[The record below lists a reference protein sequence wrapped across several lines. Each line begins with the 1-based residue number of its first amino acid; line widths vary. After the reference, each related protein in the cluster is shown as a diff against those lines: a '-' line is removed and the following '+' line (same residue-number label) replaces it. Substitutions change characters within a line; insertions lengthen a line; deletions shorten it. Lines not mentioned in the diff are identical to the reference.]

1 MGRFGVKY
9 RFGLVLL
16 LAIVVRLGC
25 MVAFAPMLDFT
36 LPGNAIHGSEAY
48 DDYAQNLI
56 ETGMYG
62 RTPLDGSGEIVPDA
76 AVPPLYS
83 YALAVI
89 YGLFGRGFV
98 QVALFHIVLDAISLI
113 LLYDIGRRLF
123 RQGSLWGVPTGE
135 WVGLL
140 GGLFFAVYP
149 YLIFQKVKHFDQA
162 TARA

>member
-16 LAIVVRLGC
+16 LAIVVRLGG

-98 QVALFHIVLDAISLI
+98 QVALFHIVLDAISRCRADLAI
-113 LLYDIGRRLF
+113 DVQGAHRLWP
-123 RQGSLWGVPTGE
+123 STSSSTLPAT
-135 WVGLL
+135 LPSTL
-140 GGLFFAVYP
+140 P
-149 YLIFQKVKHFDQA
+149 STLIFKQLINKY
-162 TARA
+162 